1 MQLQTFKAPTMAEAL
16 AQVKREMGTS
26 AVILHTRSYWRRYC
40 FGLRRREIVE
50 ITAGKGLNVDR
61 RRQAPPQPKP
71 APKPSPH
78 IGYYG
83 PTTPL
88 QNSKQLLETPA
99 ANSAAILGLS
109 NEMTGLKSMLKDLV
123 NQVR

>member
-40 FGLRRREIVE
+40 LGLRRREIVE

-61 RRQAPPQPKP
+61 RRQAPGGIPARSTMLPTHQTIMPVQPG
-71 APKPSPH
+71 S
-78 IGYYG
+78 
-83 PTTPL
+83 
-88 QNSKQLLETPA
+88 
-99 ANSAAILGLS
+99 SAA
-109 NEMTGLKSMLKDLV
+109 ER
-123 NQVR
+123 VRERADRAAA

>member
-40 FGLRRREIVE
+40 LGLRRREIVE

-61 RRQAPPQPKP
+61 RRQAPGGVSPRPTAHPPHSQIAAY
-71 APKPSPH
+71 APV
-78 IGYYG
+78 
-83 PTTPL
+83 TTPM
-88 QNSKQLLETPA
+88 QA
-99 ANSAAILGLS
+99 AKNLSESHVGNTAAMLG
-109 NEMTGLKSMLKDLV
+109 
-123 NQVR
+123 

>member
-40 FGLRRREIVE
+40 LGLRRREIVE

-61 RRQAPPQPKP
+61 RRQPPGGVPARSTMLPTHQMLAPMQP
-71 APKPSPH
+71 
-78 IGYYG
+78 G
-83 PTTPL
+83 
-88 QNSKQLLETPA
+88 KQLLETTA
-99 ANSAAILGLS
+99 ASNVAMLGLTQA
-109 NEMTGLKSMLKDLV
+109 MTSLK
-123 NQVR
+123 

>member
-40 FGLRRREIVE
+40 LGLRRREIVE

-61 RRQAPPQPKP
+61 RRQPGQAPPRTSMRPPQPQLAAY
-71 APKPSPH
+71 APVMTPRQAGTQRAESPV
-78 IGYYG
+78 GNAAAVRG
-83 PTTPL
+83 STT
-88 QNSKQLLETPA
+88 
-99 ANSAAILGLS
+99 
-109 NEMTGLKSMLKDLV
+109 DV
-123 NQVR
+123 